1 MKLHQLADTLA
12 MAPLLLK
19 LAREARPRPLSVC
32 DCLAS
37 RLEDTAARFPE
48 RTAVMFEG
56 DSLTWL
62 ELNRLSNRYA
72 SVFRKLG
79 LQRGAVASLMME
91 NRIAFL
97 AIVMGLNKLGVTAA
111 LLNTNLTG
119 KPLDHCIR
127 TTESSLLVFG
137 EEMSEAVAEVQP
149 ALSRDTSQR
158 FLYVPDVG
166 ETAAPAWAED
176 SEALSADADFDNPSE
191 TGTITLG
198 DTALYLFTSGT
209 TGLPE
214 AAVVSNRRLLQA
226 SGLAH
231 IAGLQCDERDVIYLC
246 LPLYHGTGLFCG
258 VGAAI
263 CSGAGLFIR
272 RRFSAS
278 RFLPEVRSCGATCF
292 VYIGELCRYLVNMP
306 ERLGDDDN
314 PLQKAMGN
322 GLRPDIWLSFK
333 RRFGVGRIAEFY
345 GASEGNVA
353 FANILNKDCTVGTT
367 SVPVA
372 LVQYDIDND
381 EIRRDSNGRCIES
394 APGEAGLLL
403 GKISPSTVFEGYTN
417 KAATEQKILRDVL
430 REGDAWFNTGDLMK
444 TVDVGFALGLTHYQF
459 VDRVGDTFRWKAE
472 NVSTNEVGEI
482 INTHP
487 QVAFCNVY
495 GVEVPGTDGRAG
507 MAALVL
513 QEGVA
518 GFDAENFSAHINQEL
533 PAYARPVF
541 LRVMTQLDTTGT
553 FKMVKSELRNQ
564 GFDLSRITDPV
575 YVMLPGTDGYQLLT
589 PESAASVR
597 DGEAGF

>member
-12 MAPLLLK
+12 QAPLLLK
-19 LAREARPRPLSVC
+19 LAKEARPRPLSVC
-32 DCLAS
+32 DCLAR

-56 DSLTWL
+56 NSLTWL

-72 SVFRKLG
+72 SVFRQLG

-91 NRIAFL
+91 NRVAFL

-119 KPLDHCIR
+119 KPLAHCIR

-137 EEMSEAVAEVQP
+137 EEKSEAVAEVRP
-149 ALSRDTSQR
+149 ALAQDTDQL
-158 FLYVPDVG
+158 FLFVPDAG
-166 ETAAPAWAED
+166 ETSAPAWAED
-176 SEALSADADFDNPSE
+176 FEVLAAGADLDNPSE

-209 TGLPE
+209 TGLPK

-226 SGLAH
+226 SSLAH
-231 IAGLQCDERDVIYLC
+231 IAGLQCHERDVIYLC

-263 CSGAGLFIR
+263 CSGAALFIR

-278 RFLPEVRSCGATCF
+278 RFLPEVRSSGATCF

-314 PLQKAMGN
+314 PLQKTMGN

-333 RRFGVGRIAEFY
+333 RRFGIRRIAEFY

-367 SVPVA
+367 TVPVA
-372 LVQYDIDND
+372 LVQYDVDND
-381 EIRRDSNGRCIES
+381 EIKRDENGRCIET

-403 GKISPSTVFEGYTN
+403 GKISPLTVFEGYTN

-472 NVSTNEVGEI
+472 NVSTNEVGET
-482 INTHP
+482 INSHP

-495 GVEVPGTDGRAG
+495 GVEVPAADGRAG

-518 GFDAENFSAHINQEL
+518 ELDLKDFSAYINRSL

-553 FKMVKSELRNQ
+553 FKMVKSELRKQ
-564 GFDLSRITDPV
+564 GYDLSQVNDPL
-575 YVMLPGTDGYQLLT
+575 YVMLPDADGYQVLT
-589 PESAASVR
+589 TAIGARLRE
-597 DGEAGF
+597 GEAGF